1 MERRRGMWTDLMY
14 GNGFEIVWMG
24 LLVLKLRFKM

>member
-14 GNGFEIVWMG
+14 GNGFVIVWMG
-24 LLVLKLRFKM
+24 LLVLAEVEI